1 MSRRSRRRRR
11 AVPASQGGEGWRREG
26 TLASGPRRN
35 AIVITLSWL
44 GSFRQRLSSRQAS
57 RGSGVVEPATVEG
70 ETGVCFI
77 AFACERGRRWAVQGE
92 SDVQRSRKQ
101 TPRRRGVFSC
111 ITSVQGCAASRRA
124 SGGVFSGDRVEYL
137 LQAPRYNRIASSSTT
152 HTNNVRKVGA
162 WGPPRSCALA
172 TMFTLFW
179 VLPPPPPPPQ

>member
-1 MSRRSRRRRR
+1 MTPCDTARRCRRTSLDEEEEEGGREERGGGAWRRSEEHEQEEQEEEARRSGFPGRRGVEEGGNVGFGPAPQR
-11 AVPASQGGEGWRREG
+11 YRHHALVVGVVPA
-26 TLASGPRRN
+26 A
-35 AIVITLSWL
+35 A
-44 GSFRQRLSSRQAS
+44 SSRQAS

-137 LQAPRYNRIASSSTT
+137 LQAPRYNRIA
-152 HTNNVRKVGA
+152 
-162 WGPPRSCALA
+162 
-172 TMFTLFW
+172 
-179 VLPPPPPPPQ
+179 